1 MSWVVLARAEIV
13 SLRRSPLALV
23 NAVLLPVAS
32 GVGWVLLARD
42 TGKDLGGDAMAMQV
56 LMLLGFTAY
65 AAATTT
71 LVARRQELV
80 LKRLRT
86 SRLTGAGVVAGLLL
100 PYAGLVAIQ
109 TALLV
114 GVTVAAGGRPPDRWW
129 PLFVAVVAGTV
140 LSMALAVATA
150 VVTPAPELAQLTTVP
165 VFLGLVGGGL
175 WLLNA
180 GAASLPMLF
189 VPGVPL
195 AELVRLGWRPGSPV
209 LSIIAAG
216 LLGGVAVWVGFR
228 AYRRL
233 V

>member
-1 MSWVVLARAEIV
+1 MSWGVLARAEFV
-13 SLRRSPLALV
+13 SLRRSPLVLV

-42 TGKDLGGDAMAMQV
+42 AGQELGGDAMAMQV
-56 LMLLGFTAY
+56 LMLLGLTTY

-71 LVARRQELV
+71 LVARRQERV
-80 LKRLRT
+80 LKRLRGST
-86 SRLTGAGVVAGLLL
+86 LTGGGVVAGLLC
-100 PYAGLVAIQ
+100 PYAGLVVIQ
-109 TALLV
+109 TLLLV
-114 GVTVAAGGRPPDRWW
+114 GVTVAAGGSPPERWW
-129 PLFVAVVAGTV
+129 PLAVAVGAGTV
-140 LSMALAVATA
+140 LTMSLAVATA

-165 VFLGLVGGGL
+165 VFLALFGGGL

-180 GAASLPMLF
+180 GEASRAMLL

-209 LSIIAAG
+209 SSVMAVG
-216 LLGGVAVWVGFR
+216 LLGAVAVAVGFR

>member
-1 MSWVVLARAEIV
+1 MSWVELGRAEIL
-13 SLRRSPLALV
+13 SLRRSPLVLV

-32 GVGWVLLARD
+32 GVGWVLLARN

-56 LMLLGFTAY
+56 LMLLGFTPY

-86 SRLTGAGVVAGLLL
+86 STLSGVGVVAGLLC
-100 PYAGLVAIQ
+100 PYAGLVLIQ
-109 TALLV
+109 TLLLV
-114 GVTVAAGGRPPDRWW
+114 GVTVAAGGRPPDRWQ
-129 PLFVAVVAGTV
+129 PLLVAVLAGTV
-140 LSMALAVATA
+140 LAMSLAVATA
-150 VVTPAPELAQLTTVP
+150 AVTPAPELAQLTTVP
-165 VFLGLVGGGL
+165 VFLALFGGGL

-180 GAASLPMLF
+180 GGPSLPMLL

-195 AELVRLGWRPGSPV
+195 AELVRLGWQPGSPGPSLVAVAV
-209 LSIIAAG
+209 LGGIAAG
-216 LLGGVAVWVGFR
+216 VGFR
-228 AYRRL
+228 SYRRL